1 MVTCGSERVKI
12 ERVEFEKKSSVNCH
26 FFIDIFLYCNSLFAL
41 EFIDT
46 EHRSFLK
53 GHFCDL
59 SLLLIRSGKVN
70 SDRVEM

>member
-1 MVTCGSERVKI
+1 MGVKGLRVKGLNLK
-12 ERVEFEKKSSVNCH
+12 KKSSVNCH